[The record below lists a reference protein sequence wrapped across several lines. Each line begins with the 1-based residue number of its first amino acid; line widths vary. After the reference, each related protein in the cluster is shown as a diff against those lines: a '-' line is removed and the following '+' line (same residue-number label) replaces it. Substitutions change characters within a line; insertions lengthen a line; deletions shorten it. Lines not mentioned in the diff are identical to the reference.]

1 MERLLRNEAHERGAI
16 EFAGPIGVPT
26 GKIANGRE
34 AGGGVVR
41 SSMFH
46 TRTDDGDRT
55 VVRVDGV
62 LDATTVAIVRAT
74 LDQVV
79 ADGRR
84 HVAVDLGH
92 LRLIDSTGIGAIVS
106 TFK

>member
-26 GKIANGRE
+26 GKIANARE

-62 LDATTVAIVRAT
+62 LDATKVDYIARMGG
-74 LDQVV
+74 DWYNR
-79 ADGRR
+79 ADGNSMFEMARPPR
-84 HVAVDLGH
+84 VDKYPEVG
-92 LRLIDSTGIGAIVS
+92 
-106 TFK
+106 